1 MENLPVRWYRH
12 TRDQDTAN
20 EDLKAFN
27 KEMKKVNIIG
37 LGDSMIKF
45 LPILGALTVATSGAR
60 IEHLARK
67 LTTGR
72 DFAGRRIPDVVII
85 MAGTNDVG
93 SDLQGI
99 NEKIRE
105 LYTNIQATFPYSLKI
120 VIGIRIIPRHCKWN
134 LRNENNLTR
143 DRKAINEML
152 MNISKDFK
160 DFYFRNPY
168 KSETTMIG
176 EGPERRREINNK
188 MYSRDGL
195 HLSKTGKEMLALQI
209 CKIINN
215 DLNDQIKEL
224 VCNRKKLEI
233 SWHLISKEFQIKVE
247 LGRVLF
253 KGKDSLLSN
262 FRELQL
268 TIFNKTFQT
277 PEAAYQY
284 AKAVFSG
291 QFEVAQAIQETT
303 TGISAKTIADKKISP
318 NPEWHKIMEK
328 VMEHITLIRIL
339 NDPDLRRFLINN
351 RDFLLVEDTSNN
363 YWARGRDHCG
373 KNILGKILNRFGQ
386 ISNSEYELKR
396 KLELT
401 AFELDALPRGF
412 YSKLIDQNL

>member
-1 MENLPVRWYRH
+1 
-12 TRDQDTAN
+12 
-20 EDLKAFN
+20 
-27 KEMKKVNIIG
+27 
-37 LGDSMIKF
+37 
-45 LPILGALTVATSGAR
+45 
-60 IEHLARK
+60 
-67 LTTGR
+67 
-72 DFAGRRIPDVVII
+72 
-85 MAGTNDVG
+85 
-93 SDLQGI
+93 
-99 NEKIRE
+99 
-105 LYTNIQATFPYSLKI
+105 
-120 VIGIRIIPRHCKWN
+120 
-134 LRNENNLTR
+134 
-143 DRKAINEML
+143 
-152 MNISKDFK
+152 
-160 DFYFRNPY
+160 
-168 KSETTMIG
+168 MIG
-176 EGPERRREINNK
+176 EGLERRREIRNE